1 MGKSKVSSLKDPMK
15 HPTFPPTTF
24 KKGEKAFF
32 KQVSLSKTPGAIKK
46 APGMGISMRKGARGK

>member
-15 HPTFPPTTF
+15 HPPTTF

-32 KQVSLSKTPGAIKK
+32 KQVSLSKKPGAIKK

>member
-1 MGKSKVSSLKDPMK
+1 MGKSKVTGLKDPMK

-32 KQVSLSKTPGAIKK
+32 HQVSLSKKPGAIKK